1 MTIKIESAIVG
12 IFQEN
17 CRIVYDDET
26 MQVVIVD
33 PGDNANLLL
42 AYIKELKVAVKAVLI
57 THGHVDHVG
66 AVQIIAQTLKVPIYG
81 PHEDD
86 KFLLSDLR
94 YQTAMF
100 GLPKVEELSSQ
111 ISYLTDNQILSPCKN
126 LTFKVLHT
134 PGHTPGSV
142 CFYCEEG
149 KFVLV
154 GDVIFYQSIGRT
166 DLPRGSYDDL
176 ISSIKTKLF
185 TLPDDTAVMCG
196 HGPDTSIGAEKE
208 TNPYV

>member
-26 MQVVIVD
+26 MQGVIVD

-42 AYIKELKVAVKAVLI
+42 AYIKKLRVAIKAVLI
-57 THGHVDHVG
+57 THGHVDHIG
-66 AVQIIAQTLKVPIYG
+66 AVQLIAKTLNIPVLG
-81 PHEDD
+81 PQEED
-86 KFLLSDLR
+86 KFLLEDLR
-94 YQTAMF
+94 NQTVWF
-100 GLPKVEELSSQ
+100 GLPKVEEITSPVTYLSDEQ
-111 ISYLTDNQILSPCKN
+111 IIEPCPG
-126 LTFKVLHT
+126 LAFKVLHT

-142 CFYCEEG
+142 CYYCEAG
-149 KFVLV
+149 KFVLA

-166 DLPRGSYDDL
+166 DLPRGSYDEL
-176 ISSIKTKLF
+176 IASIKTKLF

-196 HGPDTSIGAEKE
+196 HGPDTAIGQEKDH
-208 TNPYV
+208 NPYV

>member
-1 MTIKIESAIVG
+1 MTIKIENAVVG

-26 MQVVIVD
+26 MQGVIVD

-42 AYIKELKVAVKAVLI
+42 AYVKKLNVDIKAVLI
-57 THGHVDHVG
+57 THGHVDHIG
-66 AVQIIAQTLKVPIYG
+66 AVQLVAKTLKIPIMG
-81 PHEDD
+81 PQEED
-86 KFLLSDLR
+86 KFLLEDLHN
-94 YQTAMF
+94 QTVCF
-100 GLPKVEELSSQ
+100 GLPKVEEISLPVTYLNDEQ
-111 ISYLTDNQILSPCKN
+111 IIEPCRS

-142 CFYCEEG
+142 CYYCEAG
-149 KFVLV
+149 GFVLA

-166 DLPRGSYDDL
+166 DLPRGSYDEL
-176 ISSIKTKLF
+176 IASIKTKLF

-196 HGPDTSIGAEKE
+196 HGPDTAIGREKE
-208 TNPYV
+208 LNPYV